1 MLFWKEIINKYTII
15 TCCVSI
21 KLSCL
26 YFIYSKFQQVS
37 IMTFIIKN
45 WCVHENL
52 NSASTCK
59 WSDISGTSDP
69 LITIMQNKVFL
80 STYSTS
86 LYCGL
91 ILEVYAIDYKYGF

>member
-1 MLFWKEIINKYTII
+1 MCFHQIKFQNLLLIVIIISN
-15 TCCVSI
+15 
-21 KLSCL
+21 
-26 YFIYSKFQQVS
+26 SKFQQVNFHHD
-37 IMTFIIKN
+37 IIIKN

-69 LITIMQNKVFL
+69 IITIMQNKVFL

>member
-1 MLFWKEIINKYTII
+1 MLCFHQ
-15 TCCVSI
+15 I
-21 KLSCL
+21 KL
-26 YFIYSKFQQVS
+26 FIFHIFKISTGFHHD
-37 IMTFIIKN
+37 IIIKN